1 MIQGKE
7 KRVYVLKRPGVDE
20 FLEEMSKVYEIVIY
34 TASTS
39 NYANP
44 LLDVLDPKRLAPYR
58 LFKEHC
64 TILGNLITKN
74 LARLGRDLKDV
85 VILDNSP
92 VAYILQP
99 GNAIPISTWID
110 NSKDNE
116 LSRLA
121 PILKALAKVSDVR
134 DTIKKIMKEDKV
146 DYENAVEVIEK
157 EPRMREGSSRRQPV
171 KLISNLEPKKSK
183 AMHTLNSKYKLTKKY
198 SEEVPIIRKSECFVS
213 KEMPV
218 KPVHEGKISFSESY
232 AAARPLVV
240 TKQSRNV
247 PTSTINLN
255 KKTFSHSNIVPY
267 PSTLS
272 FRKVESSNAL
282 THRNYC
288 QGSLSSRACVQVPG
302 KSISGIHPTAAGS
315 STPRNCSNVSLR
327 TTSRKMTRANSVDI
341 YKTSYGHVETAD
353 NAVRKE
359 ELGKDA
365 PSKAYSGA
373 FAGKMETQRKIQ
385 GEAYISV
392 PKLLTEA
399 RKKNEQSGKAMSRQ
413 VPSNVHKSSLAAPRA
428 YGVYPCQILLNRN
441 SWMHKY

>member
-20 FLEEMSKVYEIVIY
+20 FLEEMSKAYEIVIY

-85 VILDNSP
+85 IILDNSP
-92 VAYILQP
+92 IAYILQP
-99 GNAIPISTWID
+99 GNAIPITTWID
-110 NSKDNE
+110 NKEDNE
-116 LSRLA
+116 LSRLT

-146 DYENAVEVIEK
+146 DYESAVEVIEK
-157 EPRMREGSSRRQPV
+157 ELRMREGSSRKQPV

-183 AMHTLNSKYKLTKKY
+183 AMHALNSKYKLTKKY
-198 SEEVPIIRKSECFVS
+198 SEEIPTIRKSECFVS
-213 KEMPV
+213 KGMPV
-218 KPVHEGKISFSESY
+218 KPVYESKISFSESY
-232 AAARPLVV
+232 ATAKPLIV

-247 PTSTINLN
+247 PISTTNLN
-255 KKTFSHSNIVPY
+255 KKMFSHSNIVPY
-267 PSTLS
+267 PSTLN
-272 FRKVESSNAL
+272 FKKIESSNAL
-282 THRNYC
+282 AHRNYH
-288 QGSLSSRACVQVPG
+288 QGSLSSRACVQVPE
-302 KSISGIHPTAAGS
+302 KSVSGINPTTAGS
-315 STPRNCSNVSLR
+315 STPRNCSNVSL
-327 TTSRKMTRANSVDI
+327 KMTRANSVDI
-341 YKTSYGHVETAD
+341 YKTSYGHVEAAD
-353 NAVRKE
+353 NAIRKE
-359 ELGKDA
+359 ELSKDKFSKTHSAAFGGKV
-365 PSKAYSGA
+365 
-373 FAGKMETQRKIQ
+373 ETQRKAQ
-385 GEAYISV
+385 GETYIFA

-413 VPSNVHKSSLAAPRA
+413 VSGSMHKSSLAIPRA